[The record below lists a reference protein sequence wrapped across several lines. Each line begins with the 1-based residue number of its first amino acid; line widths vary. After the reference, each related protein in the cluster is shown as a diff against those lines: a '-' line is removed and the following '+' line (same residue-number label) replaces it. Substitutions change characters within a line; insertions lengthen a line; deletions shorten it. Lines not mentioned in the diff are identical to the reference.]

1 MARFK
6 AVGTPNGQTN
16 VEITGNALAALEA
29 AEQTYNDGAT
39 ARAWVALRARRNE
52 LLAETDWW
60 SFSDSSEMSDDQK
73 RYRQKLRDLPSNTSD
88 PSNPSWPNKP

>member
-39 ARAWVALRARRNE
+39 ARAWVALRARRDE

-60 SFSDSSEMSDDQK
+60 ASSDLTMSDAQK
-73 RYRQKLRDLPSNTSD
+73 SYRAQLRDLPANTSD
-88 PSNPSWPNKP
+88 PSNASWPNKP

>member
-39 ARAWVALRARRNE
+39 ARAWVALRARRDE

-60 SFSDSSEMSDDQK
+60 ASSDLTMSDAQK
-73 RYRQKLRDLPSNTSD
+73 AYRRALRDLPANTSD
-88 PSNPSWPNKP
+88 PSNASWPNKP